1 MALPKFSELSGLAQ
15 MGVILLVGVV
25 VWVASEYTLLSGPK
39 QNRQQRQASAA
50 KMENEN
56 KPLRE
61 YVPKHRQ
68 LIAENQQLEM
78 QLQNLQRIVPSE
90 KEVDNFVRQVQGEA
104 SLVGIMLRR
113 FAAKT
118 PAPKEFYVELP
129 FEVQLDGPYYDVLQF
144 YDRLRRLERIINV
157 SELKMDGIE
166 TGKAGGGKKYNYS
179 PGETVV
185 AVCTVTTFFS
195 REEQPPE
202 EKAAPAARPG
212 QRGKAAAPAQTPRR

>member
-1 MALPKFSELSGLAQ
+1 MALPKFSELSGAAQ
-15 MGVILLVGVV
+15 VGVILLVGAA
-25 VWVASEYTLLSGPK
+25 VWGASEYTVLSGPK
-39 QNRQQRQASAA
+39 QARQERQVTADRLE
-50 KMENEN
+50 KENQ
-56 KPLRE
+56 PLRE
-61 YVPKHRQ
+61 FVPKHRQ

-104 SLVGIMLRR
+104 SLVGVAVRR
-113 FAAKT
+113 FTSKT
-118 PAPKEFYVELP
+118 AVSQEFYIELP
-129 FEVQLDGPYYDVLQF
+129 FEVELDGAYYDVLQF

-166 TGKAGGGKKYNYS
+166 AGRGGRGKYDYS
-179 PGETVV
+179 PAETVV

-202 EKAAPAARPG
+202 AGSAPAARPG
-212 QRGKAAAPAQTPRR
+212 QRGRAAAPARTTRR